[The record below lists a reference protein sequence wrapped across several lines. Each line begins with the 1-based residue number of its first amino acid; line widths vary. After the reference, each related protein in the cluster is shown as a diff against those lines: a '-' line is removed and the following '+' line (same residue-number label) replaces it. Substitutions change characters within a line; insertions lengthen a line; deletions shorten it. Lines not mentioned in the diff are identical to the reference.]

1 MRGPKPAGAERLS
14 AEEIAAELAALPGWT
29 VANSKLHRDFKC
41 RDFAQAFGCMTQ
53 GALVAEKMNHHP
65 DWSNSWNRVSIDLV
79 THSAG
84 GLTRL
89 DFESAHKIDKIFAG

>member
-1 MRGPKPAGAERLS
+1 MRGPKPAGGERLNE
-14 AEEIAAELAALPGWT
+14 EEIAAELATLSGWT
-29 VANSKLHRDFKC
+29 IAGGKLHREFKC
-41 RDFAQAFGCMTQ
+41 RDFAQAFACMTD
-53 GALVAEKMNHHP
+53 VARAAEEMNHHP

-89 DFESAHKIDKIFAG
+89 DFELARRIDRIFGA

>member
-1 MRGPKPAGAERLS
+1 MRGPKPAGAERLN
-14 AEEIAAELAALPGWT
+14 EEAIAAELVTLPGWT
-29 VANSKLHRDFKC
+29 LQKGKLHREFKC
-41 RDFAQAFGCMTQ
+41 RDFAQAFACMTK
-53 GALVAEKMNHHP
+53 VAQAAEEMNHHP

-89 DFESAHKIDKIFAG
+89 DFELARRIDGIFGA